1 MTALPLFS
9 LLLNPASAQEAS
21 APPPAEVPAA
31 SATSPSDE
39 ELARR
44 IEVLAA
50 ELERLRIG
58 EAAVAAD
65 ESVNGMGPAASKV
78 YRGGQG
84 VSLGGYGEIKYRNYA
99 AEAQDGSESGA
110 LDGMD
115 VHRVILYAG
124 YKFDDRWLLNTE
136 IEFEHVSEVYVEFAY
151 LDFRASQAVGA
162 RGGLLLIPMGI
173 YTEQHEPTT
182 FAAVERPQVESAIL
196 PSTWREIGLGVYGE
210 LGPVSYRA
218 YLVDGMNAAGFSA
231 AGIRGGRQK
240 GAEAVAEDL
249 AAVARV
255 DFTGVEGL
263 IVGGSA
269 LYGGADQGMVDPV
282 SGDELSVSTLVY
294 EGHLIVDIAG
304 LKARALYAGASVGG
318 AAELN
323 EALGLTGDSSVGES
337 LSGWYAELGYDV
349 FTPLGV
355 EGQTLTP
362 HARYERLNTQAAVP
376 QGYEASAGN
385 ERTGLTVGLSY
396 QPHAQ
401 IALKADYQIFS
412 NGAETGVNQLNA
424 GIGFIF

>member
-1 MTALPLFS
+1 MLILPLCS
-9 LLLNPASAQEAS
+9 LLS
-21 APPPAEVPAA
+21 APALAQDEAAPPAAAEPAA
-31 SATSPSDE
+31 AEPADE

-44 IEVLAA
+44 IDVLAA

-84 VSLGGYGEIKYRNYA
+84 VSLGGYGEVKYRNYA

-115 VHRVILYAG
+115 VHRLILYAG

-151 LDFRASQAVGA
+151 LDFRASQALGA
-162 RGGLLLIPMGI
+162 RGGLLLIPMGV
-173 YTEQHEPTT
+173 YNELHEPTT
-182 FAAVERPQVESAIL
+182 FAAVERPQVETAIL

-231 AGIRGGRQK
+231 SGIRGGRQK
-240 GAEAVAEDL
+240 GAEAVAEDF
-249 AAVARV
+249 AGVARL
-255 DFTGVEGL
+255 DLTGVQGL
-263 IVGGSA
+263 VVGASA
-269 LYGGADQGMVDPV
+269 LYGGAGQGLVDPL
-282 SGDELSVSTLVY
+282 SGEEVAVSTLVY
-294 EGHLIVDIAG
+294 EGHVVVDIAG
-304 LKARALYAGASVGG
+304 LKARALYAGASIGG

-323 EALGLTGDSSVGES
+323 EALGLSGEDAVGEA

-349 FTPLGV
+349 LTPLGV
-355 EGQTLTP
+355 EGQALIP
-362 HARYERLNTQAAVP
+362 HARYEMLNTQAAVP
-376 QGYEASAGN
+376 QGYAAAPGS
-385 ERTGLTVGLSY
+385 ERAGLTVGLSY
-396 QPHAQ
+396 QPHRQ
-401 IALKADYQIFS
+401 IALKADYQVLT